1 MTTSH
6 LGAWGAVAGA
16 AFALGV
22 LLVVARLRARRTTL
36 ADRVAPW
43 LRAHSAES
51 ALLAQAPV
59 RTPFGALERLVAPWL
74 DDIGRAFERFGPSRS
89 ELARRLAR
97 AGRSESVEQYRA
109 RQVVFAVV
117 GLAVGLALAVLL
129 LVARG
134 ASVVPLF
141 ALVVVCGLAGA
152 LVCDYL
158 LGREVAAREERI
170 LAEFPTVAEL
180 LALAVTA
187 GESPVGALD
196 RVRRTAHGALAEE
209 LGLALAAVR
218 SGTSLVRALEQLAD
232 RVALPAVTRF
242 ADGVSVA
249 VERGTPLAEV
259 LRAQAQDVREA
270 GRRALM
276 ETGGKKEVAM
286 MIPVVFLVLPVT
298 VVFAVFPSLVTLRI
312 GL

>member
-6 LGAWGAVAGA
+6 LAAWGAVVGA

-36 ADRVAPW
+36 AERVAPW
-43 LRAHSAES
+43 LRVHSAES
-51 ALLAQAPV
+51 ALLAIAPV

-74 DDIGRAFERFGPSRS
+74 DDVGRAFERFGPSRA

-97 AGRSESVEQYRA
+97 AGRTETVEQYRA
-109 RQVVFAVV
+109 RQVVFGVV

-141 ALVVVCGLAGA
+141 GVVVICGVAGA

-158 LGREVAAREERI
+158 LGREVTAREERI

-187 GESPVGALD
+187 GESPVGALE

-209 LGLALAAVR
+209 LGTALGSVR

-242 ADGVSVA
+242 ADGLSVA
-249 VERGTPLAEV
+249 VERGTPLADV

-276 ETGGKKEVAM
+276 ETGGKKETAM

>member
-1 MTTSH
+1 MTAH

-16 AFALGV
+16 TFALGV
-22 LLVVARLRARRTTL
+22 LLVLARLRARRVTL
-36 ADRVAPW
+36 AERVAPW

-51 ALLAQAPV
+51 ALLAQTPV

-97 AGRSESVEQYRA
+97 AGRAESVEQYRA

-134 ASVVPLF
+134 ASVVPLL
-141 ALVVVCGLAGA
+141 ALVVVCGLGGA

-158 LGREVAAREERI
+158 LGREVSAREERI

-218 SGTSLVRALEQLAD
+218 SGTTLVRALEQLAD